1 MPISVYVNW
10 CDLDYNPLAAALN
23 AISAMQRLKRKLYPE
38 EDSDIHEGVVKLG
51 FSWAGAD
58 IMKWTGGGRTSETN
72 DGDSGEVL
80 EAEGDADHCAR
91 AGLQQVG

>member
-58 IMKWTGGGRTSETN
+58 IMKWTGGQKAWR
-72 DGDSGEVL
+72 
-80 EAEGDADHCAR
+80 
-91 AGLQQVG
+91 QK